1 MPKKGN
7 QPLQAMFATL
17 SSILQKRF
25 LNNHSEMKP
34 PTLESKTAL
43 HVKQVLL
50 LFTQEQP
57 SVDKKIANRHADPAE
72 SGSQV
77 SDKGEV
83 VNETRIWEIVREQK
97 KTRNA
102 ICAAW
107 SARDHTENPSHK
119 DNNANDRILRTT
131 YG

>member
-83 VNETRIWEIVREQK
+83 VNETRIWEIE
-97 KTRNA
+97 
-102 ICAAW
+102 
-107 SARDHTENPSHK
+107 SENRRKHATPYALHGVHE
-119 DNNANDRILRTT
+119 AILRIPPIKITKQTT
-131 YG
+131 EY